1 MKLLQP
7 VQLGLW
13 LSGSRNRAAFSGG
26 SYVPSGEE
34 KHLMMKTLVLPH
46 IDNPYIQLGRT
57 TSTMKKN
64 LMLPKW
70 AKPVLI
76 MLIGLI
82 PVIMLSG
89 CSAASQTDVINA
101 DSTGIFNHYFIYPF
115 SVLIK
120 FFADAFH
127 GNYGLSIVLMT
138 FIIRLAI
145 MPLMMNQTK
154 KQIVMKDKMAVLQP
168 ELTALKE
175 KYKDDVSADT
185 KKQQQA
191 EMMQLY
197 QKHQFNPLNMGCLP
211 MLIQWPVTLAFYYA
225 IRRTPEIAAHD
236 FLWFSLGKPD
246 IILPLIAAAVYYI
259 QFRVSQS
266 ASAQSQQNPNSQMA
280 FIGLLSPV
288 MMGIFS
294 FGMPAALPLY
304 WAVGGLFII
313 VQTIILNKMYTKPK
327 AANKNLPA
335 GTEEL

>member
-7 VQLGLW
+7 VQPGLW
-13 LSGSRNRAAFSGG
+13 LSGSRSRAAYSGG
-26 SYVPSGEE
+26 SYVPSGGE
-34 KHLMMKTLVLPH
+34 KPLMMKTIVLPH
-46 IDNPYIQLGRT
+46 IDNLYIQVGRT
-57 TSTMKKN
+57 TMKKN

-70 AKPVLI
+70 ARLVFIIL
-76 MLIGLI
+76 LGVI
-82 PVIMLSG
+82 PAIVLSG
-89 CSAASQTDVINA
+89 CSSASPLNPIE
-101 DSTGIFNHYFIYPF
+101 SGSSGIFNHYFIYPF
-115 SVLIK
+115 SLLIK
-120 FFADAFH
+120 FFADVFH

-154 KQIVMKDKMAVLQP
+154 KQMDMKDKMAVLQP

-175 KYKDDVSADT
+175 KYKDDNTAEA

-191 EMMQLY
+191 EMMELY

-266 ASAQSQQNPNSQMA
+266 ASAQPQPNPNSQMA

-288 MMGIFS
+288 MMGVFS

-304 WAVGGLFII
+304 WAVGGIFII
-313 VQTIILNKMYTKPK
+313 VQTIILNRMYTKPPK
-327 AANKNLPA
+327 
-335 GTEEL
+335 E